1 MINVCV
7 TSEIHTT
14 PAYSDCQSY
23 YRLLLQSMSSSF
35 SITSGIMLYCHSSGK
50 GQTGELLAAR
60 AVPWK
65 RPRIRAPE
73 RLERSD
79 CREATEWEWED
90 AIEISAGSSKAGGVV
105 ISTGICTFRYSAT
118 LAREEGK

>member
-1 MINVCV
+1 
-7 TSEIHTT
+7 
-14 PAYSDCQSY
+14 
-23 YRLLLQSMSSSF
+23 MSSSF
-35 SITSGIMLYCHSSGK
+35 SITSGIILYCHSSGK
-50 GQTGELLAAR
+50 GQTGELFAAK

-90 AIEISAGSSKAGGVV
+90 AIEISPCSALAASSKAGGVV

-118 LAREEGK
+118 LAREEGKGDDGGSNPSPQASFNANKA